1 MHQVRD
7 KLDDQFCVVPF
18 WDIPFIEAD
27 NLLSDYYD
35 ESSISKAASRCPN
48 NVSKVSTRY
57 LLDEDLDDVLEQIFT
72 SAAEQNDKSL
82 DDECDKPGYYDGND
96 ISWLNEF
103 MNIYGITTLDSNDDF
118 NMKSINTVVT
128 TPQAKANHSVIVPPM
143 EEMKNDEILID
154 KCTTQLSVAPDNVSM
169 MSFDICTAAGSG
181 NMFSVRK
188 TNTARKNV
196 KSVMGEND
204 KTIHSSAVE
213 IVNGSIHEKS
223 SFVSDHKQK
232 LENFAVNGML
242 FDGISERKREQN
254 RCAAIRYRG
263 KRREEVK
270 QMKQELHTLELRN
283 TELKTEMNW
292 LEKEVTYLKSLMKL
306 TKMFMLFL

>member
-1 MHQVRD
+1 MHQ
-7 KLDDQFCVVPF
+7 LAAMDDQFCVVPF
-18 WDIPFIEAD
+18 WDIPSIEAD

-35 ESSISKAASRCPN
+35 ESSAAFRCPN
-48 NVSKVSTRY
+48 NLSKVSTRY
-57 LLDEDLDDVLEQIFT
+57 LLDDDLDGILEQAFT
-72 SAAEQNDKSL
+72 STAEQNDEGRLLCSL
-82 DDECDKPGYYDGND
+82 DGECDKPGYYDGSD

-128 TPQAKANHSVIVPPM
+128 TPQAKANHSTVVLTPM
-143 EEMKNDEILID
+143 EEMKSDEILID
-154 KCTTQLSVAPDNVSM
+154 KCTTQLSTVPDNVSM
-169 MSFDICTAAGSG
+169 MSFDVCTAAGG

-188 TNTARKNV
+188 TNTARKSV
-196 KSVMGEND
+196 KSVMEEND
-204 KTIHSSAVE
+204 KTTHSSAVE
-213 IVNGSIHEKS
+213 VVDGNIHEKS
-223 SFVSDHKQK
+223 SIVSVSDHRQK
-232 LENFAVNGML
+232 LERFAINRTL

-270 QMKQELHTLELRN
+270 QMKQELHKLELRN

-306 TKMFMLFL
+306 TKSL